1 VGAINTH
8 KEAMEIYQGKNCIIT
23 GGASG
28 IGAELCRQ
36 LASYGANVIVAD
48 LNGEGAKAIATEIGA
63 EAVMLDVTN
72 EEAVRTLVE
81 STAQRLHRLDYIF
94 NNAGIGSLGEIRD
107 TPLAQ
112 WKRVLDINLYGV
124 LYGALAAYPI
134 MLQQGSGHIVNT
146 ASGYGLTPGVGVGPY
161 VTSKFAVVGFSEALR
176 MEAASFGVSVSTICP
191 GFVRTAILDARPEDR
206 IDAVEMLRRIPVAT
220 ITAQDAAY
228 RALRGVAKK
237 QAIIA
242 FPGYVK
248 VLTGLYRFAPYLFT
262 LFQKKTL
269 EKMRELRITAPE

>member
-1 VGAINTH
+1 M
-8 KEAMEIYQGKNCIIT
+8 KIYQGKNCIVT

-107 TPLAQ
+107 TPLAR
-112 WKRVLDINLYGV
+112 WRRVLDINLYGV
-124 LYGALAAYPI
+124 LHGALAAYPI
-134 MLQQGSGHIVNT
+134 MLRQGSGHIVNT
-146 ASGYGLTPGVGVGPY
+146 ASGYGLTPGVGVAPY

-176 MEAASFGVSVSTICP
+176 MEAASLGVSVSTICP

-206 IDAVEMLRRIPVAT
+206 IDAVEMLRRMPLPPL
-220 ITAQDAAY
+220 TAQDAAH

-248 VLTGLYRFAPYLFT
+248 VLAGLYHFAPYLFT

>member
-1 VGAINTH
+1 
-8 KEAMEIYQGKNCIIT
+8 MEIYRGKNCIVT

-36 LASYGANVIVAD
+36 LAGYGANVIVAD
-48 LNGEGAKAIATEIGA
+48 LNGEGAKVLATELGA

-81 STAQRLHRLDYIF
+81 STAQRLHRLDYMF
-94 NNAGIGSLGEIRD
+94 NNAGIASLGEVRD

-134 MLQQGSGHIVNT
+134 MLRQRSGHIVNT
-146 ASGYGLTPGVGVGPY
+146 ASGYGLAPGVGVAPY
-161 VTSKFAVVGFSEALR
+161 VTSKFAVVGFSEVLR
-176 MEAASFGVSVSTICP
+176 MEAAALGVSVSTICP
-191 GFVRTAILDARPEDR
+191 GFVRTPILDARPEDR

-220 ITAQDAAY
+220 ITARDAAQ

-248 VLTGLYRFAPYLFT
+248 VLAGLHRFAPYLFN

-269 EKMRELRITAPE
+269 ENLRALRINVTDPA

>member
-1 VGAINTH
+1 
-8 KEAMEIYQGKNCIIT
+8 MEIFRGKNCIVT

-36 LASYGANVIVAD
+36 LAAYGANVIVAD
-48 LNGEGAKAIATEIGA
+48 INAEGAKVLATEIGA

-72 EEAVRTLVE
+72 EEAVRTLIE
-81 STAQRLHRLDYIF
+81 STAQRLHRLDYLF
-94 NNAGIGSLGEIRD
+94 NNAGIGSLGEIQD

-134 MLQQGSGHIVNT
+134 MLRQRSGHIVNT
-146 ASGYGLTPGVGVGPY
+146 ASGYGLTPGPGVAPY
-161 VTSKFAVVGFSEALR
+161 VTSKFAVVGFSEVLR
-176 MEAASFGVSVSTICP
+176 MEAAALGVSVSTICP
-191 GFVRTAILDARPEDR
+191 GFVRTAILDKRPEDR
-206 IDAVEMLRRIPVAT
+206 IDAVEMLRRMPVTA
-220 ITAQDAAY
+220 ITAADAAH

-248 VLTGLYRFAPYLFT
+248 LLSGVYRFAPYLFN
-262 LFQKKTL
+262 LLQKKTL